1 MGPKGDIRS
10 YFSVSNQYQSL
21 TQPRQSKRTRS
32 NSEEE
37 EEEEVAQI
45 NKKEERLRKQRKSNH
60 KRTNNRTP
68 TQKEKINQN
77 RRTADEE
84 RRKNLTEEGRDKIKQ
99 QQKQKE
105 IKRKNKPPKQVKQR
119 FMKQREQAQTRRNN
133 LTKEERKTINK
144 QRRVRDHFKKKKK
157 NITDQAIL
165 NLSNKRGKQ
174 LTKSEELFYISFI
187 NEQWK
192 RKPLIN
198 APTLDETPISPIEK
212 AKIGAAVNK
221 WLNNTKDNRCPI
233 KNDKESW
240 ERMKVYNDIKEE
252 KRNIIRK
259 RPISELNNIRHMEA
273 FNSFYDPPQQKKK
286 GNTRRKKKDN
296 TSSLKKKYE
305 DKGWVCDRENEIKLL
320 TKTAKQIYKKLGTT
334 PPREQWEDK
343 INFRSKLE
351 MVIACICTGNT
362 TLVKQINK
370 SSL

>member
-32 NSEEE
+32 NSE

-84 RRKNLTEEGRDKIKQ
+84 RRKNRTEEGRENIKQ
-99 QQKQKE
+99 QRKQAE

-119 FMKQREQAQTRRNN
+119 LMKKRERAQTRRNN
-133 LTKEERKTINK
+133 LTKEERETINK

-174 LTKSEELFYISFI
+174 LTESEELLYITFI

-192 RKPLIN
+192 RKPSIN

-212 AKIGAAVNK
+212 AKSGAAVNK
-221 WLNNTKDNRCPI
+221 WLDNTKDNRRPI
-233 KNDKESW
+233 QNDKESW
-240 ERMKVYNDIKEE
+240 DRMKVYHDIKEE
-252 KRNIIRK
+252 KRNEIRST
-259 RPISELNNIRHMEA
+259 PISILNNNRHMQA
-273 FNSFYDPPQQKKK
+273 FNSFYVPPAIKKPQQKKK
-286 GNTRRKKKDN
+286 GTRKKKKGN
-296 TSSLKKKYE
+296 TSSLKKKHD
-305 DKGWVCDRENEIKLL
+305 DKEWVCDRENEIKFL
-320 TKTAKQIYKKLGTT
+320 TKTAKQIYKTLGRT
-334 PPREQWEDK
+334 PPREHWEDK
-343 INFRSKLE
+343 IKFRNKLE
-351 MVIACICTGNT
+351 MVFACICTGNT
-362 TLVKQINK
+362 T
-370 SSL
+370 

>member
-1 MGPKGDIRS
+1 MGPKDDIRS
-10 YFSVSNQYQSL
+10 YFSVSNQYQPL
-21 TQPRQSKRTRS
+21 TQPRPSKRTRS

-37 EEEEVAQI
+37 EEVPKI
-45 NKKEERLRKQRKSNH
+45 NKEEERLRKRRKSDH
-60 KRTNNRTP
+60 KRTNKRTP
-68 TQKEKINQN
+68 TQKEKRLQIRQ
-77 RRTADEE
+77 TAEE
-84 RRKNLTEEGRDKIKQ
+84 IRRKNRTDDGRDKIKQ
-99 QQKQKE
+99 QRKQAE
-105 IKRKNKPPKQVKQR
+105 TKRKNKPPKQVKQR
-119 FMKQREQAQTRRNN
+119 LMKKREQAQTRRNN